1 MSRIRSKRTSIAM
14 LSASAVLIASLG
26 ACSKTQST
34 DKLLAD
40 AKQYQQK
47 GDSKAAI
54 IQLKNALQK
63 DPDNKDVRFLLGS
76 IYNETGDA
84 LSAEKEIR
92 KAISLGISQNLVV
105 MDLAKALLAQG
116 QFQKVLDETDKDPKS
131 KTDAQLLSLRG
142 NAYLALGK
150 ATEAKT
156 AFELALKDKENYPD
170 ALIGLAKQAFA
181 NKDIASTNT
190 YADLAVTKNPQN
202 IAAWLFKGDLMRVQG
217 KLDDALAAYS
227 ETIKLQ
233 PENVQALL
241 VRANL
246 QIGLKKFEEAKKDID
261 AAKKVSGGNILVMYT
276 QALLDFSQNKNTE
289 AHESLQQVMRVAPDY
304 MPAVLL
310 SGAVQYALG
319 ATKQAEQDLR
329 KYLSKVPNSAYA
341 QKLLAATLLKSNQP
355 HEAIPIIETALKI
368 TPDDSQLM
376 AMAGE
381 SYMMTREF
389 SKASEYFE
397 KASALAPKQSD
408 YRTALGMS
416 KLGQGDGGQAVA
428 ELEKAVN
435 LDEKS
440 TKAGVLLIMTHLK
453 LKEYDKA
460 LAAVK
465 VTEKEQPENPLIQN
479 LKGGIY
485 LNKKDLANARLSF
498 EKAVS
503 LQATFFP
510 AVANLARLDV
520 QDKKPEAAKKRFEA
534 LLEKD
539 KKNLPAMTALASL
552 AISNGDNEGGKV
564 WLERANTENPDNLQ
578 IVQLLATHY
587 LRMGDKDKALAFVK
601 KTQSTNQKSAELMN
615 FLAKVQMLTGDKAGA
630 LDSYTKLTVLL
641 PESAAAQYQVAS
653 TYMAMGNETS
663 AVDALKKTLRL
674 DDKFLDA
681 ELALASVHIKNGK
694 FDDALA
700 IARQVQKQQEKSP
713 AGYVMEGDTLL
724 MQKKSAPAV
733 KAYEQALK
741 INAAGPVF
749 IKLHNALLADA
760 KAKDADTRMAQ
771 WLKIHPE
778 DLGVRLYLGTYLLNT
793 VKNRPAAIEQFQL
806 ILKNDPNNIPAL
818 NNIAWAYSE
827 EKDKKAPEYAERAY
841 KLSGDNPAIMD
852 TLAWILLDQGNT
864 ARALPLLE
872 KASTLQPDALEIR
885 YHFAV
890 ALVKSGDKAKAKKEL
905 ESITAPGKI
914 FAKSDEAKA
923 LLKQL

>member
-1 MSRIRSKRTSIAM
+1 MSRIRSKRTSIAI

-34 DKLLAD
+34 EKLLAD

-63 DPDNKDVRFLLGS
+63 DPDNKDARFLLGS

-142 NAYLALGK
+142 NAFLALGK
-150 ATEAKT
+150 TTEAKA

-181 NKDIASTNT
+181 SRDVASTND
-190 YADLAVTKNPQN
+190 YANLAVAKNPQN
-202 IAAWLFKGDLMRVQG
+202 TAAWLFKGDLMRIQG
-217 KLDDALAAYS
+217 KLDDALAAYG

-246 QIGLKKFEEAKKDID
+246 QIGLKKFEDAKKDID

-355 HEAIPIIETALKI
+355 QEAIPVIESALKI
-368 TPDDSQLM
+368 APEDSQLM

-381 SYMMTREF
+381 AHMMNREF
-389 SKASEYFE
+389 TKAAEYFE
-397 KASALAPKQSD
+397 KASTLAPKQSD
-408 YRTALGMS
+408 YHAALGMS

-440 TKAGVLLIMTHLK
+440 VKAGVLLIMTHLK

-465 VTEKEQPENPLIQN
+465 VAEKEQPANPLIQN

-485 LNKKDLANARLSF
+485 LNKKDISNARLSF

-503 LQATFFP
+503 LQANFFP
-510 AVANLARLDV
+510 AIANLARLDV
-520 QDKKPEAAKKRFEA
+520 LEKKPDAAKKRFEA

-564 WLERANTENPDNLQ
+564 WLERANNENPDNLQ

-587 LRMGDKDKALAFVK
+587 LNMGDKNKALTFIK
-601 KTQSTNQKSAELMN
+601 KTQSTNQKSVELMN
-615 FLAKVQMLTGDKAGA
+615 FLAKIQTLTGDKAAA
-630 LDSYTKLTVLL
+630 LDSYTKLAALL
-641 PESAAAQYQVAS
+641 PESAPAQYQVA
-653 TYMAMGNETS
+653 TAYMAMGNET
-663 AVDALKKTLRL
+663 AAAEALKKTLRL
-674 DDKFLDA
+674 DEKFLDA
-681 ELALASVHIKNGK
+681 QLAIASLALKNGK
-694 FDDALA
+694 FDDALGVA
-700 IARQVQKQQEKSP
+700 KQVQKQQEKSP
-713 AGYVMEGDTLL
+713 AGFLIEGDTLL
-724 MQKKSAPAV
+724 LQKKAAPAI
-733 KAYEQALK
+733 KAYEQAMKLGANGS
-741 INAAGPVF
+741 IV
-749 IKLHNALLADA
+749 IKLHNALIADG
-760 KAKDADTRMAQ
+760 KIKDADTRVDQ
-771 WLKIHPE
+771 WLKAHP
-778 DLGVRLYLGTYLLNT
+778 DDGGVRLYLGTYQLNT
-793 VKNRPAAIEQFQL
+793 QKNRTAAIEQFQL
-806 ILKNDPNNIPAL
+806 VLKNDPNNIPAL

-827 EKDKKAPEYAERAY
+827 QKDKKAIDYAERAY
-841 KLSGDNPAIMD
+841 KLSGESPAIMD
-852 TLAWILLDQGNT
+852 TLAWILLEQGNT
-864 ARALPLLE
+864 ERALPLLE
-872 KASTLQPDALEIR
+872 KASGLQPDALEIR

-890 ALVKSGDKAKAKKEL
+890 ALVKSGNKTKAKKEL
-905 ESITAPGKI
+905 ESITGPGKT
-914 FAKSDEAKA
+914 FAKSDDAKT